1 MVRATAL
8 NATQPNTPPSKGP
21 SPMAITNDNLR
32 SYSFLK
38 EMYEDDYFPTF
49 LVDKCRNI
57 LVGLCEE
64 IERVNPATDSDVLE
78 LTHAATEEIND
89 LASEFEDNDSELE
102 TNAREILAA
111 DFDFIVKAYG
121 FDLDVEEIIAPRE
134 W

>member
-1 MVRATAL
+1 
-8 NATQPNTPPSKGP
+8 
-21 SPMAITNDNLR
+21 MAITNDKLR

-49 LVDKCRNI
+49 LVDKCRDI
-57 LVGLCEE
+57 LITLCEE
-64 IERVNPATDSDVLE
+64 VERTNPARDSDLLD

-121 FDLDVEEIIAPRE
+121 FDLDVEEVIAPRD

>member
-1 MVRATAL
+1 MVRPTVL
-8 NATQPNTPPSKGP
+8 NPIQQNNTPPEP
-21 SPMAITNDNLR
+21 SPMAITNDNLS

-57 LVGLCEE
+57 LIALCEE
-64 IERVNPATDSDVLE
+64 IERANPAKDSDLLE

-121 FDLDVEEIIAPRE
+121 FDLDVEEVIAPRD